1 MIAQRAVAHEKETGM
16 AGPTSV
22 EDYLASLPEDQRV
35 ALEKLRKTIRA
46 AAPEATETISY
57 QMPAFKNQGR
67 FLVSYA
73 AFKDHCSFFPASNA
87 VMEALGEELKP
98 YFSGKGTLRFTTDK
112 PLPAALVKKIVK
124 ARIEENAARGRR
136 WGDGARADQAGH
148 RRTPRRAVPPVLGP
162 FEGDRIKGHGI
173 NRHTRSSSM
182 VCGYTPTRGARV
194 DRFHQAGYEP
204 TAPGCPVTR
213 IGRGDPATPRASRR
227 RDHPI
232 ERG

>member
-1 MIAQRAVAHEKETGM
+1 MAHEKETGM

-22 EDYLASLPEDQRV
+22 EDYLASLPEEQRV
-35 ALEKLRKTIRA
+35 ALEKLRKTIKA

-87 VMEALGEELKP
+87 VMEALGEQLKP

-124 ARIEENAARGRR
+124 ARIEENAAERGR
-136 WGDGARADQAGH
+136 
-148 RRTPRRAVPPVLGP
+148 
-162 FEGDRIKGHGI
+162 
-173 NRHTRSSSM
+173 
-182 VCGYTPTRGARV
+182 
-194 DRFHQAGYEP
+194 
-204 TAPGCPVTR
+204 
-213 IGRGDPATPRASRR
+213 
-227 RDHPI
+227 
-232 ERG
+232 